1 MKQLLILL
9 FIPIFG
15 FSQASLEQELDSIAT
30 QEAANVFIKS
40 HKNTKGELFTFNKE
54 KHKTRLADDIFK
66 FSVGGKKVVK
76 TDIKNTYYKII
87 DRDEVLHYRVSYIYF
102 DGNKMTLEEI
112 NIKRSKIISQ
122 YNEGYNF
129 EALVKIHSMDKNAT
143 RGGDLGWFLEGKT
156 HPKFENSVK
165 IHEIDDIFA
174 LDIEDKKWYYVV
186 LKTFEPKLIEEITIL
201 KFTEVAK

>member
-1 MKQLLILL
+1 
-9 FIPIFG
+9 
-15 FSQASLEQELDSIAT
+15 
-30 QEAANVFIKS
+30 
-40 HKNTKGELFTFNKE
+40 
-54 KHKTRLADDIFK
+54 
-66 FSVGGKKVVK
+66 
-76 TDIKNTYYKII
+76 
-87 DRDEVLHYRVSYIYF
+87 
-102 DGNKMTLEEI
+102 MTLEEI
-112 NIKRSKIISQ
+112 NIKRSKIITQ
-122 YNEGYNF
+122 YKEGYNF
-129 EALVKIHSMDKNAT
+129 EALAKIHSMDENAT

>member
-30 QEAANVFIKS
+30 QEAANLFIKS
-40 HKNTKGELFTFNKE
+40 HKNTKGKLFTFNKE
-54 KHKTRLADDIFK
+54 KHKTRLADELFK
-66 FSVGGKKVVK
+66 LSVGGKKVVK

-112 NIKRSKIISQ
+112 NIKRSKIIAQ
-122 YNEGYNF
+122 YKEGYNF
-129 EALVKIHSMDKNAT
+129 EALAKIHSMDENAT
-143 RGGDLGWFLEGKT
+143 RE
-156 HPKFENSVK
+156 
-165 IHEIDDIFA
+165 
-174 LDIEDKKWYYVV
+174 VV
-186 LKTFEPKLIEEITIL
+186 I
-201 KFTEVAK
+201 